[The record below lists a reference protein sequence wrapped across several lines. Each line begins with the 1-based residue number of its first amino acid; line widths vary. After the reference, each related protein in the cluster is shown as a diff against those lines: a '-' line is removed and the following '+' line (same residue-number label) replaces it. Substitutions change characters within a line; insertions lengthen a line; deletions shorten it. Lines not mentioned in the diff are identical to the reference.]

1 LRIGLTARGSTV
13 DDLVEHA
20 RWAEDAG
27 FSSVWYASPTAG
39 DPLVAMAL
47 AGRATSS
54 IELGTAVLQTY
65 PCHPLLQAHR
75 AASVVAAMGRP
86 GFTLGVGP
94 SHETRIRDV
103 YGLSYSHPGRNTEEY
118 VQILAGL
125 MRGAP
130 VDFDG
135 RDWSVHSPTGVAVN
149 HPVPILVAALSPRL
163 LRVAGAVADGT
174 VLYLV
179 SARVIESRVAPQIQ
193 ASAAATGRPPPRIV
207 AGLPVAVHDDVS
219 EARAVIARESGIYG
233 SLPNYRRVIAE
244 AGQNSVA
251 DVAIV
256 GDERS
261 VAAQLRSLTDAGATD
276 VWAGILPVG
285 DDKAASL
292 RRTTD
297 LLREL
302 LGSDTPSPLREEGT
316 W

>member
-27 FSSVWYASPTAG
+27 FSTVWYASVTAG

-94 SHETRIRDV
+94 SHATRIRDV
-103 YGLSYSHPGRNTEEY
+103 YGLSYSNPGRSTEEY
-118 VQILAGL
+118 VQILAPL
-125 MRGAP
+125 MSGAP

-135 RDWSVHSPTGVAVN
+135 RDWSVHSPTGVTVD

-163 LRVAGAVADGT
+163 LRVAGTVADGT

-179 SARVIESRVAPQIQ
+179 SARVIESRVVPQIQ
-193 ASAAATGRPPPRIV
+193 AAASESGRPPPRIV

-219 EARAVIARESGIYG
+219 EARAVIAQQSGILG
-233 SLPNYRRVIAE
+233 SLPNYQRVIAE
-244 AGQNSVA
+244 AGQAGVA

-261 VAAQLRSLTDAGATD
+261 VTAQLQSLVDAGATD
-276 VWAGILPVG
+276 VWAGVLPVG

-292 RRTTD
+292 RRATD
-297 LLREL
+297 LLSDL
-302 LGSDTPSPLREEGT
+302 LGSDARSPLPERGA